1 VSRGYSSSCV
11 LSFRLLPAPSAVGPF
26 CNWRTSPSVTSC
38 TFLVA
43 NGRVGPLFT
52 IDRLL
57 WVLAVLLMAALPGH
71 YDVGQAGDGD
81 SVAPARI
88 SALLAT
94 SRRGSAKSSGLW
106 DESSDLWYGDEPPG
120 RPLEAES
127 LTLDPSAR

>member
-1 VSRGYSSSCV
+1 VRSVVSA
-11 LSFRLLPAPSAVGPF
+11 LAGPF
-26 CNWRTSPSVTSC
+26 R
-38 TFLVA
+38 
-43 NGRVGPLFT
+43 GRAVLQLENLAFRHQLHVLGRQRPGRPGLFT

-94 SRRGSAKSSGLW
+94 SRRGSAKSSGLR
-106 DESSDLWYGDEPPG
+106 DESRDLWYGDEPPG